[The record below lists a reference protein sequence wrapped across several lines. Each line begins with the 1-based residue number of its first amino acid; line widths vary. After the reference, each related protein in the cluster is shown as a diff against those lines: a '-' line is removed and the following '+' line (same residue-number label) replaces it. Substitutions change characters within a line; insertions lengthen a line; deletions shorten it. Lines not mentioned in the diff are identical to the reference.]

1 MQVLDL
7 FHFEFRMP
15 LCQRLEMKLRQ
26 YSFNSLRV
34 IQRAFFFIPFQCIL
48 KDQPIKPS
56 HSSSGQ
62 VKVHLVYF
70 SNPSIQVFLTSTF
83 TDTLTKTRS
92 DAANRGGGCS
102 SSPTVQSRIVRLAR
116 INYDVLLLAPSLMQ
130 EAANDVTNSRA
141 FNCTMPAVLAVW
153 TTCTN
158 FELLPQP
165 PVARGRDNPWP
176 QWPRIFRTDYGHTEV
191 AAHFGNDPRE
201 YCISTKEF
209 VVDADAGGRQRRHQL
224 PCIQLH
230 DASPTAV
237 LAVWTTCTNAAVA
250 PTARLATRRE
260 PEHRGHATTKAP
272 PRARPA
278 NPHPRMRR
286 LSTLPRN
293 VLHKEV
299 AIYAPRIP

>member
-1 MQVLDL
+1 MQVFIQFSSSYSKSIF
-7 FHFEFRMP
+7 FH
-15 LCQRLEMKLRQ
+15 
-26 YSFNSLRV
+26 SL
-34 IQRAFFFIPFQCIL
+34 P
-48 KDQPIKPS
+48 DQPIKPS
-56 HSSSGQ
+56 HSSSDQ
-62 VKVHLVYF
+62 VEVHLVYF

-116 INYDVLLLAPSLMQ
+116 INYDVLLLAPSLTQ

-141 FNCTMPAVLAVW
+141 FNCTMPGAQNPSSIGIGLLVLP
-153 TTCTN
+153 
-158 FELLPQP
+158 LL
-165 PVARGRDNPWP
+165 VC
-176 QWPRIFRTDYGHTEV
+176 PRTRQQRMSIR
-191 AAHFGNDPRE
+191 PR
-201 YCISTKEF
+201 CALDST
-209 VVDADAGGRQRRHQL
+209 
-224 PCIQLH
+224 
-230 DASPTAV
+230 TAV

-260 PEHRGHATTKAP
+260 PEHRGHATTMAP

-278 NPHPRMRR
+278 NLHPRMRR